1 MGAQKIVKTWR
12 ETDVENLVKHRS
24 GGYYARFCAAGKER
38 WKSLRT
44 TVLEVAKAGLRE
56 QERDAASLEPLA
68 RPAKSERRARAD
80 SDSTARPQIGH
91 HRLVGA

>member
-1 MGAQKIVKTWR
+1 MCAQRIVKTWR
-12 ETDVENLVKHRS
+12 ETDVGNLVKHRS
-24 GGYYARFCAAGKER
+24 GGYYARLCVAGKER
-38 WKSLRT
+38 WKSPRT
-44 TVLEVAKAGLRE
+44 TFLEVAKAGLPE
-56 QERDAASLEPLA
+56 QQRDAASLEPLA